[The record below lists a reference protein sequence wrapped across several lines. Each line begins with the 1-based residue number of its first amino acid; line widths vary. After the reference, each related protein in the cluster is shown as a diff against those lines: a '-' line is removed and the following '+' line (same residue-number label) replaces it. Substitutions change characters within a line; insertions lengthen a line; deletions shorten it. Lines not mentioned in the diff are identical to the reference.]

1 MRKRASLIGFLE
13 VWKIFFF
20 FLFFCFC
27 RRSQFPMAILLLM
40 AINFGG
46 GKRIQQQLRGSL
58 IERLVFLNMFM
69 KSANPVM
76 MAFLELDTKVLYIH
90 IFWTISYFPIP
101 YCVFI
106 SIVEL
111 MNRSL
116 GLMED
121 DYVTV

>member
-1 MRKRASLIGFLE
+1 
-13 VWKIFFF
+13 
-20 FLFFCFC
+20 
-27 RRSQFPMAILLLM
+27 MAILLLM

-69 KSANPVM
+69 KRL
-76 MAFLELDTKVLYIH
+76 LELDTKVLYIH